1 MATEQDIVTRFKNA
15 QDALVVQASD
25 LSLASIASHG
35 SKRGNLMF
43 SLFLNGRERWDVRKQ
58 SALIEIVPS
67 KHTSSAR
74 IFGRRR
80 ISWKVYGH
88 RRSAATFPPFLPISW
103 DRFPLSGLGS
113 CRWTDWPSVQSVSAR
128 AQKFFDCP
136 PVYAYDYYPPTVG
149 ANYQVRGISQTGNS

>member
-35 SKRGNLMF
+35 SKRGNLTF
-43 SLFLNGRERWDVRKQ
+43 SLFFNGRERWDVRKQ
-58 SALIEIVPS
+58 SALIKIVPS

-80 ISWKVYGH
+80 ILWKVYGH
-88 RRSAATFPPFLPISW
+88 RRSAAALPPFLPISS
-103 DRFPLSGLGS
+103 DRFPLSGLS
-113 CRWTDWPSVQSVSAR
+113 RFCSTDWPSVQSVSRQSSEILLLSAR
-128 AQKFFDCP
+128 IC
-136 PVYAYDYYPPTVG
+136 
-149 ANYQVRGISQTGNS
+149 VRLLSSDSRSQLPSTRYFTD